1 MSAYWGPRLW
11 YLLHTFSVKIDL
23 TADNRALWGH
33 FLKASLAVMNCPKCQ
48 SHFSG
53 ELRGL
58 NLKLI
63 SKPELEEWFFNL
75 HNEINQT
82 NIKPLFSVEEWL
94 TEKAKP
100 VDKERLAIVINE
112 LSAHFLQNEQTTH
125 LNAGSSR
132 IWRRLALRFVLQ
144 I

>member
-1 MSAYWGPRLW
+1 M
-11 YLLHTFSVKIDL
+11 I
-23 TADNRALWGH
+23 
-33 FLKASLAVMNCPKCQ
+33 
-48 SHFSG
+48 
-53 ELRGL
+53 
-58 NLKLI
+58 
-63 SKPELEEWFFNL
+63 EWLYTL

-112 LSAHFLQNEQTTH
+112 LSAYFLQNEQTTH